1 MASAASQH
9 DATASSQ
16 PGAAADARVDADT
29 AATDALLDA
38 ALPVFSLSPEAALAA
53 RVERASENLDVT
65 ELVAALRDATDSRR
79 AELAYKVLQALQRCL
94 PSQCTPDSVER
105 AADLEAADG
114 AAVLLNAFEAFHFTV
129 AGKLKLSGVICC
141 VCSALLYLM
150 HKAYKHRSAL
160 DAVAIA
166 LRLQL
171 AEPPADMGVI
181 SITNHRRAFA
191 TLLSVAGRE
200 SASLRAEAF
209 AVDAVARLVAGLLHD
224 RESGFSYLSGLE
236 IVCSMD
242 GGNPEA
248 IKQLSALNGID
259 VVIAAMANGT
269 TLRRGMHLLW
279 NMLPLADLAPPATE
293 EVIRSRN
300 AAMHKAG
307 IAALA
312 GPARSTGVF
321 FVHTCRVLLYVV
333 ESGDMLQATTVVHSV
348 IAALRAVVAALPNIG
363 SWALPAS
370 SCAASVLLKCC
381 GRCGA
386 EDAASPG
393 TYVLRAGALPLME
406 TMMAAAEG
414 GGLGAEL
421 PLNWELVPT
430 LASTLKQLEAN
441 GTLAARSDRALESLD
456 VAELV
461 AVLCEASERR
471 LARLACVML
480 VSLLRCCRDEPS
492 AERIAALEA
501 ADGAAVVLKA
511 LQVFHNTSAADQ
523 TFAGGVHVYDLC
535 AVMLCFQHKTLKH
548 QAALDAAVAAT
559 RLLMTAPSAD
569 ASTLS
574 RFHHRRALTSLLVTF
589 IDDCEILR
597 VESLAAGAAE
607 RILEG
612 VTSDATESDLYL
624 SALLALCGT
633 LGGSH
638 TEAAE
643 RLVAAD
649 GINKLVAAL
658 FKGNASFVGMTLLYQ
673 LLRFAHNEPP
683 ATDDMLRHRDAA
695 LCTVTTNALAGR
707 ARLSGEF
714 MICTCVVMLF
724 VVQRGDPIIVT
735 TVVDSVVAAL
745 RAMVAGPPSDRTSPF
760 RVSGAA
766 AAVLLASLGRCG
778 GADTSSPGT
787 YVLRA
792 GALPVMEAAMA
803 AADES
808 VNEVTHPNWQHV
820 GELVATLRQLGARAD
835 AVAAELL
842 AEEEAEAA
850 ARKAKPAGKGAKSK
864 SSKRKGAAP
873 KPAAP
878 KPAASASA
886 GGEAVEAAAA
896 ASSTAEPPQPP
907 PPPPPAPLPDAAPPP
922 LPPLPPWLLQAMQAM
937 PTPSQPALKPAAVP
951 LAPTSAAAAT
961 TRTAAGEVPRELE
974 CAICLDAVVEGRTP
988 CCGQAAFC
996 ATCAA
1001 SLTDACPLCR
1011 APRDA
1016 AGAGGGH

>member
-1 MASAASQH
+1 MASAETPCGA
-9 DATASSQ
+9 AASSQ
-16 PGAAADARVDADT
+16 PGAAADARVDAD
-29 AATDALLDA
+29 AAASDALA
-38 ALPVFSLSPEAALAA
+38 GH
-53 RVERASENLDVT
+53 VEQASRDLDVT

-79 AELAYKVLQALQRCL
+79 AVLAYKVLQALQRCL

-114 AAVLLNAFEAFHFTV
+114 AAVLLNAFEAFHYTV
-129 AGKLKLSGVICC
+129 AGKDKLSGVICC

-150 HKAYKHRSAL
+150 HKAYKHRSAV
-160 DAVAIA
+160 DAATIA
-166 LRLQL
+166 VRLGL
-171 AEPPADMGVI
+171 AELPGDMDAI
-181 SITNHRRAFA
+181 SKTNHRRAFTA
-191 TLLSVAGRE
+191 LLFAGRE

-209 AVDAVARLVAGLLHD
+209 AANAVARLVAGLLHD
-224 RESGFSYLSGLE
+224 PESSLSYLSGLE

-248 IKQLSALNGID
+248 IKQLLALNGID
-259 VVIAAMANGT
+259 AVIAAMTNDKS
-269 TLRRGMHLLW
+269 LRPGMHLLW

-312 GPARSTGVF
+312 APARSTGVF
-321 FVHTCRVLLYVV
+321 FVHTCRVLLFVV
-333 ESGDMLQATTVVHSV
+333 ESGDMVQATTVVHSV

-363 SWALPAS
+363 SCALPAS

-386 EDAASPG
+386 EDAESPG

-406 TMMAAAEG
+406 TMIAAAED

-430 LASTLKQLEAN
+430 LASTLKQLEAKDALT
-441 GTLAARSDRALESLD
+441 GRSGRALKPLD

-461 AVLCEASERR
+461 SVLRVAVDECHSG
-471 LARLACVML
+471 LAGAML
-480 VSLLRCCRDEPS
+480 HSLIKSCKDEPCTHIA
-492 AERIAALEA
+492 AERAAALEA
-501 ADGAAVVLKA
+501 ADSAAVVLKA
-511 LQVFHNTSAADQ
+511 LQVFHNTSTADQ
-523 TFAGGVHVYDLC
+523 TYAGGAHIYELC
-535 AVMLCFQHKTLKH
+535 AIMLCFQHGMLKH
-548 QAALDAAVAAT
+548 RDAFDAAVAAT
-559 RLLMTAPSAD
+559 RLLFAAPSAD
-569 ASTLS
+569 ASTL
-574 RFHHRRALTSLLVTF
+574 RQFHHRKALARLLVTF
-589 IDDCEILR
+589 IGDCECLR
-597 VESLAAGAAE
+597 AEALAAGAAE
-607 RILEG
+607 RIFEG
-612 VTSDATESDLYL
+612 VTQDAKEPDLYL
-624 SALLALCGT
+624 SALLELCGT
-633 LGGSH
+633 LDGSD

-649 GINKLVAAL
+649 GINLLVAAM
-658 FKGNASFVGMTLLYQ
+658 FKGKASFYGMTLLCH

-683 ATDDMLRHRDAA
+683 ATDEMIRRRDAA
-695 LCTVTTNALAGR
+695 LCTVATNALAKQ
-707 ARLSGEF
+707 ARLSGDF
-714 MICTCVVMLF
+714 IICTCRVMF
-724 VVQRGDPIIVT
+724 SVVQRGDPIIVT

-745 RAMVAGPPSDRTSPF
+745 RAMVACPPSDRTSPF

-778 GADTSSPGT
+778 DADTSSPGT

-820 GELVATLRQLGARAD
+820 GQLVATLRQLGARAD

-842 AEEEAEAA
+842 LEEEAEAA
-850 ARKAKPAGKGAKSK
+850 ARKAKPASKGAKSK

-951 LAPTSAAAAT
+951 LAPPSAAAAT

-996 ATCAA
+996 AACAA